1 MPLFYFKA
9 LTRDGDIQEGEIN
22 ATDQQAALDSLQA
35 NGKIPLSAEPAQP
48 AKSSSSLKSG
58 FRTNKKA
65 VAQFTQELMY
75 MLQAGIPLDRALDV
89 LEQQKSE
96 IQQHIPL
103 GEIHQ
108 ALRSG
113 KPFSQTLSPY
123 PDLFPPFYLSL
134 IQAAEVSGDLAD
146 GLATLNRYMESS
158 RLLKEKISAA
168 LIYPSILALVSVLSI
183 IVILLYVI
191 PQFADILADMQQA
204 LPFHTQLILDMSEGL
219 QQSGL
224 ILLLIT
230 AISIL
235 AISRL
240 LRLGAVRALMDRLK
254 LALPL
259 LGPLLIMIELT
270 RFSRSLGTLLTKG
283 VPLLQSL
290 QIAHQTLQLAPLQ
303 TLFKDCSEGLKDGQQ
318 LSPML
323 QSSPLLPAMMTQLIR
338 VGEETGQLGQMLLR
352 LADIYEQQTE
362 TRLRKIISIME
373 PLLIIT
379 LGLII
384 ALLVLS
390 MLSAI
395 IGINNISF

>member
-9 LTRDGDIQEGEIN
+9 LTRDGDIQEGEIH
-22 ATDQQAALDSLQA
+22 ATDQQAALDTLQA
-35 NGKIPLSAEPAQP
+35 NGKIPLSAEPADSVQSKSS
-48 AKSSSSLKSG
+48 AKSGVRANS
-58 FRTNKKA
+58 KA

-123 PDLFPPFYLSL
+123 PKLFPPFYLSL
-134 IQAAEVSGDLAD
+134 IEAAEVSGDLAD
-146 GLATLNRYMESS
+146 GLTSLNRYMESS
-158 RLLKEKISAA
+158 RQLKEKLTAA
-168 LIYPSILALVSVLSI
+168 LIYPTILALVSLLSI
-183 IVILLYVI
+183 IIILLYVI
-191 PQFADILADMQQA
+191 PQFADILADMQQT
-204 LPFHTQLILDMSEGL
+204 LPFHTQLILDMSQGL
-219 QQSGL
+219 QESGTL
-224 ILLLIT
+224 LLLILGISVLALNRLIRLR
-230 AISIL
+230 AI
-235 AISRL
+235 RL
-240 LRLGAVRALMDRLK
+240 LLDRLK

-259 LGPLLIMIELT
+259 IGPLLIRVELA
-270 RFSRSLGTLLTKG
+270 RFSRSLGTLLCKG

-303 TLFKDCSEGLKDGQQ
+303 TLLSQCSEALKDGQQ
-318 LSPML
+318 LSPLL
-323 QSSPLLPAMMTQLIR
+323 QNSPLLPAMMTQLIR
-338 VGEETGQLGQMLLR
+338 VGEETGQLGPMLLR
-352 LADIYEQQTE
+352 LAEIYEQQTE
-362 TRLRKIISIME
+362 TRLRKMISILE